1 MWYDAELVVKSY
13 KPLQLEVGMLFIQKL
28 HQGTLKEETE
38 LFALER
44 VPQDEEAFVQQ
55 NGYPVELYVIG
66 ENDEILASDDEIA
79 FWDEGEEELFEM
91 TIDNVN
97 KIFNEYDG
105 IVQIDMVDVNEP
117 DDEYEHYVPIVYEG
131 NVVLRYP
138 QDEYEEWEEDWE
150 EEEDEEVFLCGMC
163 NGTGQSINGT
173 PDVGICSFCKGTGI
187 ENIK

>member
-13 KPLQLEVGMLFIQKL
+13 KPLQLEVGMLFLQKL

-44 VPQDEEAFVQQ
+44 VPQNEEAFVQQ

-105 IVQIDMVDVNEP
+105 MVQIDMVDVSEP

-138 QDEYEEWEEDWE
+138 QDEWPEEWEEE
-150 EEEDEEVFLCGMC
+150 EEYELPMCELC
-163 NGTGQSINGT
+163 NGTGEGAI
-173 PDVGICSFCKGTGI
+173 PDVICTNCNGSGVI
-187 ENIK
+187 HPDDYEP